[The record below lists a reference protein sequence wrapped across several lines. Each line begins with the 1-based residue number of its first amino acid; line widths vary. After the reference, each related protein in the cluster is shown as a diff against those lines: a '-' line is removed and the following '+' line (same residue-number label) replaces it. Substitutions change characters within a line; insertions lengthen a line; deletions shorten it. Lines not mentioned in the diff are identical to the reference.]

1 MMRNALFSFFGSGA
15 PVAMAAALVALVA
28 SVVFLRTRNF
38 LYDALALAA
47 TEAGFVA
54 LAAALAAGVLWSRSA
69 AGVWWV
75 WDTRLTAALVCGL
88 VYAAY
93 LMLRRAIEEPTERAT
108 SAAVVSVF
116 AFLDAPLAVIAIAWW
131 RTRRTLPPEG
141 APPPGW
147 DTPAS
152 WHALAMLLVAG
163 ALTLILLRREER
175 RRAQDAERRA
185 ALTL

>member
-1 MMRNALFSFFGSGA
+1 MRNALLSFFGSGA
-15 PVAMAAALVALVA
+15 TVAMAAAVVALVA

-47 TEAGFVA
+47 TKTGFA
-54 LAAALAAGVLWSRSA
+54 LLAAALAAGMLWSRTA
-69 AGVWWV
+69 AGIWWT
-75 WDTRLTAALVCGL
+75 WDTRLTAALACGL

-116 AFLDAPLAVIAIAWW
+116 AFLDAPLAAIAIAWW
-131 RTRRTLPPEG
+131 RARRALPPEG
-141 APPPGW
+141 GPPPGW
-147 DTPAS
+147 GAWAS
-152 WHALAMLLVAG
+152 GNALAMLLLG
-163 ALTLILLRREER
+163 TALTIILLRREER
-175 RRAQDAERRA
+175 RRARDAERRA